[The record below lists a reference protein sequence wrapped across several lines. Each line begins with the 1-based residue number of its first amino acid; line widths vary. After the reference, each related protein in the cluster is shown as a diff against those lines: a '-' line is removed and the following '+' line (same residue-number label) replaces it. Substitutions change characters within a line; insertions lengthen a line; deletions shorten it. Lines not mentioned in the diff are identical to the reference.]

1 MISELEHP
9 NTVHECESIEE
20 DNKIPAGKNKI
31 YRKCKDAEKA
41 NDMLY
46 AAGLK

>member
-1 MISELEHP
+1 MISKLEHP

-20 DNKIPAGKNKI
+20 DNKISAGKNKI

-41 NDMLY
+41 NDMLHE
-46 AAGLK
+46 AGLK